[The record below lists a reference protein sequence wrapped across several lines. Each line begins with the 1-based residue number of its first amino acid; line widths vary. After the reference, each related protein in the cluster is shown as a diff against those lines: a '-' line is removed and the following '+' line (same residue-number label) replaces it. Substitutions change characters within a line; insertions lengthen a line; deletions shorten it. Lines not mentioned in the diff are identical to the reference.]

1 MIMKKIFTF
10 IAAMLVAFAVNADP
24 VVLPATLDVNNVSF
38 RSANMPD
45 FVLEEGTYAGTYFDM
60 GAHDDAND
68 TLLYALW
75 DVTIQPITYNVAVV
89 VYNTNSWRVQ
99 LDILNQSDEVV
110 KAIRYK
116 GSSGQCGQY
125 SIGSI
130 DMSDLAAGNYKVRL
144 HAATAWSAMKLR
156 DVIFEA
162 DYSGVSV
169 DLPGTLQP
177 AYAELSSGAT
187 IANGAIAFAPG
198 TANQEYA
205 IWNVSVAEACS
216 FNVSIDYTSTNGH
229 TYGVA
234 IFSEDGQT
242 QIGAVAEAQSWDAG
256 GVKKLGAIAV
266 PAAGNYTVKLTNAT
280 QWSEAI
286 LNSITLIPVYTVAGV
301 EALCGVNWANDAAQN
316 DMTYSED
323 AFRWTSGPVY
333 YDSTSTWGFRVVKD
347 HTWTGFPDGNYEIKS
362 DWRLTSGAGY
372 YNVEIAYTTA
382 PQAIEVTAT
391 YLYPKVEVAGDFN
404 EWAHEKLTYN
414 PSGYFYKNIPLT
426 AGNRE
431 FKVLINDAWYGNNDP
446 MTRVNCENRTFASE
460 ADNCHLLADV
470 DGYYTFYY
478 QNDLVSVSYPLIVRE
493 AANTNYQ
500 SLCTPYDATLDGATA
515 YTVGAASE
523 SGVNINPVVG
533 NLEAG
538 HSYIIKPAAVGTI
551 TVNFVAEG
559 SSTTTPVQPNGTGL
573 RGQLVGNYTY
583 VYNNEPT
590 WKNIFVLLDDDM
602 FHQVVADGSV
612 TITPTHAY
620 LHIEG
625 QEIVPNP
632 GAPGIRIIEN
642 ATNIQNIEGNETA
655 VKFIEN
661 GKLFIKKNGVVYDA
675 VGTVVK

>member
-38 RSANMPD
+38 RSDNLPNY
-45 FVLEEGTYAGTYFDM
+45 VITEGDTAGTYLDM
-60 GAHDDAND
+60 GAHDNSND
-68 TLLYALW
+68 TLLYAEW
-75 DVTIQPITYNVAVV
+75 EVTIEPITYNVAID
-89 VYNTNSWRVQ
+89 VYNLNSWRVQ
-99 LDILNQSDEVV
+99 IDLLNQSDEVV

-116 GSSGQCGQY
+116 GSSGQKGQY
-125 SIGSI
+125 GIGSL
-130 DMSDLAAGNYKVRL
+130 DLSDLAAGNYKVR
-144 HAATAWSAMKLR
+144 ARSAYAWSKLKLK
-156 DVIFEA
+156 DIIFTA
-162 DYSGVSV
+162 DYSGATVN
-169 DLPGTLQP
+169 LPGTLLP
-177 AYAELSSGAT
+177 PYAELSAGASV
-187 IANGAIAFAPG
+187 ANGAIAFAPS
-198 TANQEYA
+198 TADQEYA

-242 QIGAVAEAQSWDAG
+242 QIGSVAEAQSWDAG

-280 QWSEAI
+280 QWSEAV

-301 EALCGVNWANDAAQN
+301 EALCGVNWANDAVQN
-316 DMTYSED
+316 DMTYSEG

-333 YDSTSTWGFRVVKD
+333 YDGTSTWGFRVVKN
-347 HTWTGFPDGNYEIKS
+347 HTWAGFPDPGNYEIKS

-478 QNDLVSVSYPLIVRE
+478 QNDLVSVSYPTTFTRVVN
-493 AANTNYQ
+493 NTNYQ
-500 SLCTPYDATLDGATA
+500 TLCVPFDAVKPANVAIYEVTNVTESSVTIGTPDIA
-515 YTVGAASE
+515 Y
-523 SGVNINPVVG
+523 
-533 NLEAG
+533 LEAG
-538 HSYIIKPAAVGTI
+538 HSYIIKPEAEADIVINMKDEGAVVAAPINTHMFGILGADFQPTAALGAYILSENEFHLVAADGVA
-551 TVNFVAEG
+551 TV
-559 SSTTTPVQPNGTGL
+559 SSTRAYVKVTDPNAAPAL
-573 RGQLVGNYTY
+573 RIVEAGN
-583 VYNNEPT
+583 E
-590 WKNIFVLLDDDM
+590 
-602 FHQVVADGSV
+602 
-612 TITPTHAY
+612 
-620 LHIEG
+620 
-625 QEIVPNP
+625 
-632 GAPGIRIIEN
+632 
-642 ATNIQNIEGNETA
+642 ATDIQNIEGNETA